1 MTGSVAGGPLDGRRV
16 LVTAGPTREHLD
28 PVRFLSNPSSGRMG
42 YAVTEEAAA
51 RGARV
56 TLVSG
61 PTALE
66 GPAGVEIERVTSAAE
81 MLAACRRHFTGC
93 DVLVAVAAVADFRP
107 LRRHREKRRKESF
120 GCTLEL
126 EPTPDIVATLAA
138 EKGDRLVVGFAA
150 ETTDLLE
157 SAAAKM
163 RRKGLDLIVAN
174 DVGDPSIGFG
184 STDNRVVVLAP
195 DGSRVSLGPAPKRAI
210 AGGIWDAIAA
220 RIQPDRPATPPA

>member
-1 MTGSVAGGPLDGRRV
+1 MSDLDGLRV
-16 LVTAGPTREHLD
+16 LITAGPTREHLD

-42 YAVTEEAAA
+42 YALAAEAEA

-56 TLVSG
+56 MLVSG

-66 GPAGVEIERVTSAAE
+66 DPAGIEVERVTSAE
-81 MLAACRRHFTGC
+81 QMLAVCRRRFAEC

-107 LRRHREKRRKESF
+107 LRCHDEKRRKESI
-120 GCTLEL
+120 GPTLEL

-150 ETTDLLE
+150 ETTDLLN
-157 SAAAKM
+157 SATAKM
-163 RRKGLDLIVAN
+163 RRKRLDLIVAN
-174 DVGDPSIGFG
+174 DVGDPTIGFV
-184 STDNRVVVLAP
+184 SADNRVVILAP
-195 DGSRVSLGPAPKRAI
+195 DGSRVELGPAPKRAI

-220 RIQPDRPATPPA
+220 RL